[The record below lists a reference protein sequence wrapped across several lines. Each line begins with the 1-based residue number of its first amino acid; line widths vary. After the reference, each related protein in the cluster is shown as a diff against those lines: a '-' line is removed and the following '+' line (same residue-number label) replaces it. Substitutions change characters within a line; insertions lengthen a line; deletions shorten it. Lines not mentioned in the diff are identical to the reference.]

1 MNAFLRAGFVLALV
15 AFGAAPLAAQV
26 RPGSIYTAAHGPIAP
41 LGART
46 AARPGD
52 LVTIVI
58 DETQNV
64 KNEESSDLQRKTDLS
79 YELANFD
86 VKPNAFSTLP
96 KLQSASDDQ
105 FSGSAN
111 YSKKG
116 TFMARV
122 TAVVVDALPNGNLVV
137 NARREIR
144 VDQETKVIE
153 ISGVV
158 RRFDIKSDNTIASE
172 LVANAKV
179 SYSGEGP
186 MTKATNRFGLGAWIH
201 DALAWLWPF

>member
-1 MNAFLRAGFVLALV
+1 MNAFLRASLVLAL
-15 AFGAAPLAAQV
+15 AALAAAPVAAQV
-26 RPGSIYTAAHGPIAP
+26 RAGSIYTPAHGPIGP

-116 TFMARV
+116 TFTARV

-158 RRFDIKSDNTIASE
+158 RRFDIKADNTITSE